1 MTQFVLKE
9 MNDLDGKGKG
19 RVYPQ
24 VVINRLM
31 TTEDLVERM
40 QNNTR
45 LGSAVIHAMLLSL
58 GENIATL
65 LDSGF
70 SVKIDNFGTFSLSLG
85 FADKK
90 GNKLED
96 EDDKMKYRRV
106 MVKNITFRP
115 ESDLIF
121 KINKNIRLERHVPG
135 VVKSESDSF
144 TPEERRL
151 RAIDFI
157 DRHGQITLQ
166 EYANLNNI
174 SRSKASRELNKLEGI
189 EGSGIRGYG
198 NAPHKVWKKK

>member
-45 LGSAVIHAMLLSL
+45 LGSAVIHATLLSL

-65 LDSGF
+65 LESGF
-70 SVKIDNFGTFSLSLG
+70 SVKIDNFGTFSLALG

-96 EDDKMKYRRV
+96 EDDKMNYRRV
-106 MVKNITFRP
+106 MVKNITFKP

-121 KINKNIRLERHVPG
+121 NINKNIRLERHVPG

-157 DRHGQITLQ
+157 EQHGQITLQ
-166 EYANLNNI
+166 EYANQNNI
-174 SRSKASRELNKLEGI
+174 SRSKASRELNKLEDI
-189 EGSGIRGYG
+189 EGSGIIGYG
-198 NAPHKVWKKK
+198 NAPHKVWKKE

>member
-45 LGSAVIHAMLLSL
+45 LGSAVIHATLLSL

-96 EDDKMKYRRV
+96 EDDKMKDRRV
-106 MVKNITFRP
+106 MVKNITFKP

-157 DRHGQITLQ
+157 ERHGQITLQ

-174 SRSKASRELNKLEGI
+174 SRSKASRELNKLEDI

-198 NAPHKVWKKK
+198 NAPHKVWKKE

>member
-45 LGSAVIHAMLLSL
+45 LGSAVIHATLLSL

-65 LDSGF
+65 LESGF
-70 SVKIDNFGTFSLSLG
+70 SVKIDNFGTFSLALG

-96 EDDKMKYRRV
+96 EDDKMNYRRV

-121 KINKNIRLERHVPG
+121 NINKNIRLERHVPG

-157 DRHGQITLQ
+157 ERHGQITLQ

-174 SRSKASRELNKLEGI
+174 SRSKASRELNKLEDI

-198 NAPHKVWKKK
+198 NAPHKVWKKE

>member
-85 FADKK
+85 FADNK

-96 EDDKMKYRRV
+96 EDDKMNYRRV
-106 MVKNITFRP
+106 MVKNITFKP

-135 VVKSESDSF
+135 VVNRGATVSL
-144 TPEERRL
+144 L
-151 RAIDFI
+151 RNEGCAP
-157 DRHGQITLQ
+157 L
-166 EYANLNNI
+166 I
-174 SRSKASRELNKLEGI
+174 SSIGMGK
-189 EGSGIRGYG
+189 
-198 NAPHKVWKKK
+198 

>member
-45 LGSAVIHAMLLSL
+45 LGSAVIHATLLSL

-65 LDSGF
+65 LESGF
-70 SVKIDNFGTFSLSLG
+70 SVKIDNFGTFSLALG

-96 EDDKMKYRRV
+96 EDDKMNYRRV

-157 DRHGQITLQ
+157 ERHGQITLQ

-174 SRSKASRELNKLEGI
+174 SRSKASRELNKFEGI

>member
-9 MNDLDGKGKG
+9 MNDLNGKGKG

-45 LGSAVIHAMLLSL
+45 LGSAVIHATLLSL

-65 LDSGF
+65 LESGF

-96 EDDKMKYRRV
+96 EDDKMNYRRV
-106 MVKNITFRP
+106 MVKNITFKP

-121 KINKNIRLERHVPG
+121 NINKNIRLERHVPG

-157 DRHGQITLQ
+157 ERQGQITLQ

-174 SRSKASRELNKLEGI
+174 SRSKASRELNKLEDI

-198 NAPHKVWKKK
+198 NAPHKVWKKE

>member
-45 LGSAVIHAMLLSL
+45 LGSAVIHATLLSL

-70 SVKIDNFGTFSLSLG
+70 SVKIDNFGTFSLALG

-96 EDDKMKYRRV
+96 EDDKMNYRRV
-106 MVKNITFRP
+106 MVKNITFKP

-174 SRSKASRELNKLEGI
+174 SRSKASRELNKLEDI

>member
-45 LGSAVIHAMLLSL
+45 LGSAVIHATLLSL

-65 LDSGF
+65 LESGF
-70 SVKIDNFGTFSLSLG
+70 SVKIDNFGTFSLALG

-96 EDDKMKYRRV
+96 EDDKMNYRRV

-121 KINKNIRLERHVPG
+121 NINKNIRLERHVPG

-157 DRHGQITLQ
+157 ERHGQITLQ

-174 SRSKASRELNKLEGI
+174 SRSKASRELNKLEDI

-198 NAPHKVWKKK
+198 NAPQKVWKKK

>member
-96 EDDKMKYRRV
+96 EDDKMNYRRV
-106 MVKNITFRP
+106 MVKNITFKP

-157 DRHGQITLQ
+157 ERHGQITLQ
-166 EYANLNNI
+166 EYANLNKI
-174 SRSKASRELNKLEGI
+174 SRSKASRELNKLEDI

-198 NAPHKVWKKK
+198 TAPHKVWKKE

>member
-24 VVINRLM
+24 VVINRLL

-45 LGSAVIHAMLLSL
+45 LGSAVIHATLLSL

-65 LDSGF
+65 LESGF
-70 SVKIDNFGTFSLSLG
+70 SVKIDNFGTFSLALG

-96 EDDKMKYRRV
+96 EDDKMNYRRV
-106 MVKNITFRP
+106 MVKNITFKP

-121 KINKNIRLERHVPG
+121 NINKNIRLERHVPG

-157 DRHGQITLQ
+157 ERHGQITLQ

-174 SRSKASRELNKLEGI
+174 SRSKASRELNKLEDI
-189 EGSGIRGYG
+189 EGSGIIGYG
-198 NAPHKVWKKK
+198 NAPHKVWKKE

>member
-106 MVKNITFRP
+106 MVKNITFKP

-121 KINKNIRLERHVPG
+121 NINKNIRLERHAQG

-157 DRHGQITLQ
+157 ERHGQITLQ

-198 NAPHKVWKKK
+198 NAPHKVWKKE

>member
-45 LGSAVIHAMLLSL
+45 LGSAVIHATLLSL

-96 EDDKMKYRRV
+96 EDDKMNYRRV
-106 MVKNITFRP
+106 MVKNISFKP

>member
-106 MVKNITFRP
+106 MVKNITFKP

-157 DRHGQITLQ
+157 ERHGQITLQ

-174 SRSKASRELNKLEGI
+174 SRSKASRELNKLEDI

-198 NAPHKVWKKK
+198 NAPHKVWKKE

>member
-45 LGSAVIHAMLLSL
+45 LGSAVIHATLLSL

-96 EDDKMKYRRV
+96 EDDKMNYRRV
-106 MVKNITFRP
+106 MVKNITFKP

-121 KINKNIRLERHVPG
+121 NINKNIRLERHVPG

-157 DRHGQITLQ
+157 EQHGQITLQ

-174 SRSKASRELNKLEGI
+174 SRSKASRELNKLEDI
-189 EGSGIRGYG
+189 EGSGIIGYG
-198 NAPHKVWKKK
+198 NAPHKVWKKE

>member
-106 MVKNITFRP
+106 MVKNITFKP

-121 KINKNIRLERHVPG
+121 NINKNIRLERHVPG

-198 NAPHKVWKKK
+198 NAPHKVWKKE

>member
-96 EDDKMKYRRV
+96 EDDKMNYRRV
-106 MVKNITFRP
+106 MVKNITFKP

-157 DRHGQITLQ
+157 ERHGQITLQ
-166 EYANLNNI
+166 EYVNLNNV
-174 SRSKASRELNKLEGI
+174 SRSKASRELNKLEDI

-198 NAPHKVWKKK
+198 TAPHKVWKKK

>member
-45 LGSAVIHAMLLSL
+45 LGSAVIHATLLSL

-65 LDSGF
+65 LESGF
-70 SVKIDNFGTFSLSLG
+70 SVKIDNFGTFSLALG

-96 EDDKMKYRRV
+96 EDDKMNYRRV
-106 MVKNITFRP
+106 MVKNISFKP

-121 KINKNIRLERHVPG
+121 NINKNIRLERHVPG

-157 DRHGQITLQ
+157 ERHGQITLQ

-174 SRSKASRELNKLEGI
+174 SRSKASRELNKLEDI

-198 NAPHKVWKKK
+198 NAPHKVWKKE

>member
-45 LGSAVIHAMLLSL
+45 LGSAVIHATLLSL

-65 LDSGF
+65 LESGF
-70 SVKIDNFGTFSLSLG
+70 SVKIDNFGTFSLALG

-96 EDDKMKYRRV
+96 EDDKMNYRRV
-106 MVKNITFRP
+106 MVKNITFKP

-157 DRHGQITLQ
+157 ERHGQITLQ
-166 EYANLNNI
+166 EYVNLNNV
-174 SRSKASRELNKLEGI
+174 SRSKASRELNKLEDI

>member
-45 LGSAVIHAMLLSL
+45 LGSAVIHATLLSL

-70 SVKIDNFGTFSLSLG
+70 SVKIDNFGTFSLALG

-106 MVKNITFRP
+106 MVKNITFKP

-157 DRHGQITLQ
+157 ERHGQITLQ

-198 NAPHKVWKKK
+198 NAPHKVWKKE

>member
-96 EDDKMKYRRV
+96 EDDKMNYRRV
-106 MVKNITFRP
+106 MVKNISFKP

-121 KINKNIRLERHVPG
+121 NINKNIRLERHVPG

-144 TPEERRL
+144 TPEERRQ

-157 DRHGQITLQ
+157 EQHGQITLQ

-174 SRSKASRELNKLEGI
+174 SRSKASRELNKLEDI

-198 NAPHKVWKKK
+198 NAPHKVWKKE

>member
-96 EDDKMKYRRV
+96 EDDKMNYRRV
-106 MVKNITFRP
+106 MVKNITFKP

-121 KINKNIRLERHVPG
+121 NINKNIRLERHVPG

-174 SRSKASRELNKLEGI
+174 SRSKASTFLTAPIADTYSPPALRS
-189 EGSGIRGYG
+189 SGL
-198 NAPHKVWKKK
+198 K

>member
-45 LGSAVIHAMLLSL
+45 LGSAVIHATLLSL

-65 LDSGF
+65 LESGF
-70 SVKIDNFGTFSLSLG
+70 SVKIDNFGTFSLALG

-96 EDDKMKYRRV
+96 EDDKMNYRRV
-106 MVKNITFRP
+106 MVKNITFKP

-121 KINKNIRLERHVPG
+121 NINKNSRLERHVPG

-157 DRHGQITLQ
+157 ERHGQITLQ

-174 SRSKASRELNKLEGI
+174 SRSKASRELNKLEDI

-198 NAPHKVWKKK
+198 NAPHKVWKKE

>member
-45 LGSAVIHAMLLSL
+45 LGSAVIHATLLSL

-96 EDDKMKYRRV
+96 EDDKMNYRRV
-106 MVKNITFRP
+106 MVKNITFKP

-174 SRSKASRELNKLEGI
+174 SRSKASRELNKLEDI
-189 EGSGIRGYG
+189 EGSGIIGYG

>member
-9 MNDLDGKGKG
+9 MNDLDGNGKG

-70 SVKIDNFGTFSLSLG
+70 SVKIDNLGTFSLALG

-106 MVKNITFRP
+106 MVKNITFKP

-121 KINKNIRLERHVPG
+121 NINKNIRLERHVPG

-157 DRHGQITLQ
+157 ERHGQITLQ

-174 SRSKASRELNKLEGI
+174 SRSKASRELNKLEDL

-198 NAPHKVWKKK
+198 NAPHKVWKKE

>member
-45 LGSAVIHAMLLSL
+45 LGSAVIHATLLSL

-96 EDDKMKYRRV
+96 EDDKMNYRRV
-106 MVKNITFRP
+106 MVKNITFKP

-121 KINKNIRLERHVPG
+121 NINKNIRLERHVPG

-157 DRHGQITLQ
+157 ERHGQITLQ

-174 SRSKASRELNKLEGI
+174 SRSKASRELNKLENI
-189 EGSGIRGYG
+189 EGSGIIGYG
-198 NAPHKVWKKK
+198 NAPHKVWKKE

>member
-45 LGSAVIHAMLLSL
+45 LGSAVIHATLLSL

-96 EDDKMKYRRV
+96 EDDKMNYRRV
-106 MVKNITFRP
+106 MVKNITFKP

-135 VVKSESDSF
+135 VVKSGSDSF

-157 DRHGQITLQ
+157 ERHGQITLQ

>member
-106 MVKNITFRP
+106 MVKNITFKP

-157 DRHGQITLQ
+157 ERHGQITLQ

-198 NAPHKVWKKK
+198 NAPHKVWKKE

>member
-1 MTQFVLKE
+1 MTQLVLKE

-106 MVKNITFRP
+106 MVKNITFKP

-189 EGSGIRGYG
+189 EGRGIRGDG

>member
-45 LGSAVIHAMLLSL
+45 LGSAVIHATLLSL

-96 EDDKMKYRRV
+96 EDDKMNYRRV
-106 MVKNITFRP
+106 MVKNITFKP

-157 DRHGQITLQ
+157 ERHGQITLQ
-166 EYANLNNI
+166 EYANLNNV
-174 SRSKASRELNKLEGI
+174 SRSKASRELNKLEDI

-198 NAPHKVWKKK
+198 NAPHKVWKKE

>member
-45 LGSAVIHAMLLSL
+45 LGSAVIHATLLSL

-65 LDSGF
+65 LESGF
-70 SVKIDNFGTFSLSLG
+70 SVKIDNFGTFSLALG

-96 EDDKMKYRRV
+96 EDDKMNYRRV
-106 MVKNITFRP
+106 MVKNITFKP

-121 KINKNIRLERHVPG
+121 NINKNIRLERHVPG

-157 DRHGQITLQ
+157 ERHGQITLQ
-166 EYANLNNI
+166 EYANLNNV
-174 SRSKASRELNKLEGI
+174 SRSKASRELNKLEDI

-198 NAPHKVWKKK
+198 NAPHKVWKKE

>member
-31 TTEDLVERM
+31 TTEDLVQRM
-40 QNNTR
+40 QDNTR
-45 LGSAVIHAMLLSL
+45 LGSAVIHATLLSL

-70 SVKIDNFGTFSLSLG
+70 SVKIDNLGTFSLSLG

-96 EDDKMKYRRV
+96 EDDKMNYRRV
-106 MVKNITFRP
+106 MVKNITFKP

-121 KINKNIRLERHVPG
+121 NINKNIRLERHVQG

-157 DRHGQITLQ
+157 EQHGQITLQ

-174 SRSKASRELNKLEGI
+174 SRSKASRELNKLEDI
-189 EGSGIRGYG
+189 EGSGIIGYG
-198 NAPHKVWKKK
+198 NAPHKVWKKE

>member
-24 VVINRLM
+24 GVINRLM

-45 LGSAVIHAMLLSL
+45 LGSAVIHATLLSL

-70 SVKIDNFGTFSLSLG
+70 SVKIDNFGTFSLALG

-96 EDDKMKYRRV
+96 EDDKMNYRRV
-106 MVKNITFRP
+106 MVKNITFKP

>member
-24 VVINRLM
+24 VVIHRLM

-106 MVKNITFRP
+106 MVKNITFKP

-151 RAIDFI
+151 RAINFI
-157 DRHGQITLQ
+157 ERHGQITLQ
-166 EYANLNNI
+166 EYANLNKI

>member
-24 VVINRLM
+24 MVINRLM

-45 LGSAVIHAMLLSL
+45 LGSAVIHATLLSL

-65 LDSGF
+65 LESGF
-70 SVKIDNFGTFSLSLG
+70 SVKIDNFGTFSLALG

-96 EDDKMKYRRV
+96 EDDKMNYRRV
-106 MVKNITFRP
+106 MVKNITFKP

-121 KINKNIRLERHVPG
+121 NINKNIRLERHVPG

-157 DRHGQITLQ
+157 ERHGQITLQ

-174 SRSKASRELNKLEGI
+174 SRSKASRELNKLEDI
-189 EGSGIRGYG
+189 EGSGIIGYG
-198 NAPHKVWKKK
+198 NAPHKVWKKE

>member
-96 EDDKMKYRRV
+96 EDDKMNYRRV
-106 MVKNITFRP
+106 MVKNITFKP

-157 DRHGQITLQ
+157 ERHGQITLQ

-174 SRSKASRELNKLEGI
+174 SRSKASRELNKLEDI

>member
-96 EDDKMKYRRV
+96 EDDKMNYRRV
-106 MVKNITFRP
+106 MVKNITFKP

-157 DRHGQITLQ
+157 ERHGQITLQ
-166 EYANLNNI
+166 EYANLNKI

-198 NAPHKVWKKK
+198 NAPHKVWKKE

>member
-96 EDDKMKYRRV
+96 EDDKMNYRRV

-121 KINKNIRLERHVPG
+121 NINKNIRLERHVPG

-157 DRHGQITLQ
+157 ERHGQITLQ

>member
-45 LGSAVIHAMLLSL
+45 LGSAVIHATLLSL

-70 SVKIDNFGTFSLSLG
+70 SVKIDNFGTFSLALG

-96 EDDKMKYRRV
+96 EDDKMNYRRV

-121 KINKNIRLERHVPG
+121 NINKNIRLERHVPG

-198 NAPHKVWKKK
+198 NAPHKVWKKE

>member
-45 LGSAVIHAMLLSL
+45 LGSAVIHATLLSL

-106 MVKNITFRP
+106 MVKNITFKP

-174 SRSKASRELNKLEGI
+174 SRSKASRELNKLEDI

-198 NAPHKVWKKK
+198 NAPHKVWKKE